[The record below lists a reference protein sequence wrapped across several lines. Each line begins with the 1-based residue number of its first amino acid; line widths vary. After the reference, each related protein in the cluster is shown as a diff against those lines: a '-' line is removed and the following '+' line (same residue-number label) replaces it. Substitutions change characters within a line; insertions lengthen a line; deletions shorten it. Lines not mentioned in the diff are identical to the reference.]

1 VRGRRAV
8 SMADVARVA
17 GVSQSTVSH
26 VLNSTRRIAP
36 ETERSVRQA
45 IEQTGYTNDGIA
57 RSLRTGQTHLI
68 GLALS
73 AISNPYFG
81 EVVRAME
88 RESVRAG
95 YTLLLVDTHDDQA
108 VEREVLSQLLVRRVD
123 GVIVATAGASAAGL
137 EHLVR
142 RKVPTLLFDR
152 VPTDAD
158 TLCVDTIAVEN
169 VEAVATLVDHVVG
182 HGHRRIGMVAGLAGL
197 TTTRERVDG
206 YRFGLH
212 RNALEEDLSL
222 VQYGDSDLQS
232 VSSAVRALVQ
242 GPRACTALL
251 TGNNATTIATM
262 AALAELGV
270 EVPQDLA
277 LVAFDDFPWADYF
290 HPRLTAMRQPLDE
303 LGRRSV
309 ELLLDRI
316 AEPDRPPRS
325 ERLAP
330 TLVVRDSCGSHVQ
343 EVSPRDPAR
352 RGRVTAA
359 APAEQQ

>member
-1 VRGRRAV
+1 
-8 SMADVARVA
+8 MADVARVA

-26 VLNSTRRIAP
+26 VINSTRRIAP
-36 ETERSVRQA
+36 DTERSVRQA

-68 GLALS
+68 GLAIS

-95 YTLLLVDTHDDQA
+95 YTLLLVDTHDDQD

-123 GVIVATAGASAAGL
+123 GVIVATAGTSAAAL
-137 EHLVR
+137 EQLVR
-142 RKVPTLLFDR
+142 RKMPTLLFDR

-158 TLCVDTIAVEN
+158 ILGIDTVAVEN

-197 TTTRERVDG
+197 TTTGERVDG
-206 YRFGLH
+206 YRLGLH
-212 RNALEEDLSL
+212 RNALEDDPSL

-232 VSSAVRALVQ
+232 VSAAVRALVE
-242 GPRACTALL
+242 GPRACTALIS
-251 TGNNATTIATM
+251 GNNATTIATM
-262 AALAELGV
+262 AALADLGV
-270 EVPQDLA
+270 GVPQDLA

-303 LGRRSV
+303 LGRRAV
-309 ELLLDRI
+309 ELLLERM
-316 AEPDRPPRS
+316 AEPDRPPGS

-330 TLVVRDSCGSHVQ
+330 TLVVRDSCGAHVQ
-343 EVSPRDPAR
+343 AASPVGPAL
-352 RGRVTAA
+352 RGRGTATQSVA
-359 APAEQQ
+359 QP